1 MSVTQTYI
9 DLLLPSLIESNYG
22 TLSTTKTEEGLNAYS
37 FSCPFCSKFVHSKK
51 CKKTETAS
59 ILPLKG
65 VEKFKGYKWYFRCKR
80 GYSPECRGGY
90 KSFYN
95 FLCMYDHS
103 LWTKYRDDLN
113 LGSNRNDFMRLYN
126 KIK

>member
-1 MSVTQTYI
+1 MSVTQRYI

-22 TLSTTKTEEGLNAYS
+22 TLSTTKTEEGFNAYS

-65 VEKFKGYKWYFRCKR
+65 VEKFKGYK
-80 GYSPECRGGY
+80 
-90 KSFYN
+90 
-95 FLCMYDHS
+95 
-103 LWTKYRDDLN
+103 
-113 LGSNRNDFMRLYN
+113 
-126 KIK
+126 

>member
-51 CKKTETAS
+51 CKKSETAS

-65 VEKFKGYKWYFRCKR
+65 VEKFKGYKWYFKCKR
-80 GYSPECRGGY
+80 GYSPECRGDTSRSITFSVCTITPSGL
-90 KSFYN
+90 SIV
-95 FLCMYDHS
+95 MTS
-103 LWTKYRDDLN
+103 T
-113 LGSNRNDFMRLYN
+113 
-126 KIK
+126 

>member
-1 MSVTQTYI
+1 MSVTQRYI

-22 TLSTTKTEEGLNAYS
+22 TLSTTKTEEGFNAYS

-80 GYSPECRGGY
+80 NYC
-90 KSFYN
+90 N
-95 FLCMYDHS
+95 
-103 LWTKYRDDLN
+103 DLN
-113 LGSNRNDFMRLYN
+113 LGSNRREFQKLYN